1 MNIVII
7 GKMTS
12 GKTTAADY
20 LLKEIPGSKR
30 LTLAGPVYDLVNNI
44 DEDYRILVDKYILPY
59 YDPRDIIQQNLGL
72 EIPEDF
78 YLAWRKI
85 IFETRFIPAEKP
97 KPRKRLQF
105 LGTDGARKR
114 IDDKI
119 WIKIAASK
127 ARSDLDSTWI
137 IDDCRFKN
145 EFDWFKHS
153 GWLPVFLYV
162 SKQTQEKRIKKLYGR
177 FDNSILE
184 HPSEAE
190 IDKICIP
197 TECII
202 DSDQSSEKMQ
212 HDLKEYL
219 WKKDIFS

>member
-1 MNIVII
+1 MC
-7 GKMTS
+7 S

-20 LLKEIPGSKR
+20 LLKEVPNSKK

-44 DEDYRILVDKYILPY
+44 DEDYRSLVDKYILPY
-59 YDPRDIIQQNLGL
+59 YDPRDIIQQNMGF

-78 YLAWRKI
+78 YLTWRKI
-85 IFETRFIPAEKP
+85 IFETKFIPVEKP

-114 IDDKI
+114 IDDEI
-119 WIKIAASK
+119 WIRIAATK
-127 ARSDLDSTWI
+127 ARQEPNVNWI
-137 IDDCRFKN
+137 LDDCRFRN
-145 EFDWFKHS
+145 EFKWFEKAN
-153 GWLPVFLYV
+153 WQPVFLFI
-162 SKQTQEKRIKKLYGR
+162 SKETQEARIKKLYGQ
-177 FDNSILE
+177 FDPSILK

-190 IDKICIP
+190 IDKICIQ

-202 DSDQSSEKMQ
+202 DSNQSVEKMQ

>member
-1 MNIVII
+1 MC
-7 GKMTS
+7 S

-20 LLKEIPGSKR
+20 LLKEIPNSKK
-30 LTLAGPVYDLVNNI
+30 LTLAGPVYDMVNNI
-44 DEDYRILVDKYILPY
+44 EEDYRSLVDKYILPY

-78 YLAWRKI
+78 YLTWRKI
-85 IFETRFIPAEKP
+85 IFETKFIPLEKP

-114 IDDKI
+114 IDDEI
-119 WIKIAASK
+119 WIRIATKK
-127 ARSDLDSTWI
+127 ARQEPDVTWI
-137 IDDCRFKN
+137 LDDCRFRN
-145 EFDWFKHS
+145 EFKWFKSS

-162 SKQTQEKRIKKLYGR
+162 SKQTQEKRIKQLYGK
-177 FDNSILE
+177 FDKSILE

-190 IDKICIP
+190 IDKICIQ

-202 DSDQSSEKMQ
+202 DSNQSAVKMQ

-219 WKKDIFS
+219 WKKNIFS